1 MDKAIIVGKMED
13 PIKVNIKMIRNMGME
28 FMFGLMVKD
37 MKVNGH

>member
-13 PIKVNIKMIRNMGME
+13 PIKVNIKMIRSMGME